1 MKDMLST
8 LLKSGNITL
17 SDVVSVLYENK
28 EEKQMNNLELP
39 KIGYRE
45 SRKDYYMTVPVKY
58 SKTGKRYPIYGKT
71 EEEVIKNFKLEVS
84 LFNDDVNP
92 DDTEDGIPT
101 LKGMVDF
108 TMKNYIYGK
117 VKETSY
123 LKYENVCKIHIYKNQ
138 ICHKKINEI
147 TSLDLT
153 RFFRE
158 EEVATLNV
166 SSLTSIRMI
175 LFKSF
180 LRAKEQKYVNDNPM
194 EYVEVSYVKCRKN
207 KKKKQTIN
215 DSEIDILINHIYYMS
230 KSVSQYRY
238 SPIFL
243 IMLYSGLRIGEAM
256 ALREGD
262 IDFENKTLTIDKQ
275 IVYIPT
281 RDKNLNKTNMV
292 QRETPPKTESS
303 VRTIKMTT
311 QVELWVRYMIDIN
324 KKLEKRDS
332 DHIFINKQGKVP
344 SKSAVN
350 LLWHKILE
358 ASEIEYCTPHKLRK
372 TFVTKLL
379 NGGISL
385 PDVAAMAGHKNNS
398 SVTLDTYYMQMTD
411 EKSGKKMADNM
422 ENIFNSKDNT
432 VTTINF
438 ERYIG

>member
-71 EEEVIKNFKLEVS
+71 EEEVVKNFKLEIS

-180 LRAKEQKYVNDNPM
+180 LRAKERKYVNDNPM

-256 ALREGD
+256 ALRESD

-311 QVELWVRYMIDIN
+311 QVELWIRYMIDIN

-422 ENIFNSKDNT
+422 ENIFDSKDNT

>member
-71 EEEVIKNFKLEVS
+71 EEEVVKNFKLEIS

-180 LRAKEQKYVNDNPM
+180 LRAKERKYVNDNPM

-230 KSVSQYRY
+230 KSVPQYRY

-256 ALREGD
+256 ALRESD

-311 QVELWVRYMIDIN
+311 QVELWIRYMIDIN

-422 ENIFNSKDNT
+422 ENIFDSKDNT